1 MALDLL
7 KSQYTKSRKSKDK
20 YLYTKGFEY
29 SLDGKNYI
37 GEYHKDGARAFT
49 GPVKTVD
56 SKLLRKYYSDQMLY
70 VYDRCRSF
78 PKRERIPP
86 NQIVWAPID
95 ANYKTGFATR
105 YFVERIGNMEGYPI
119 EIDNDQ
125 KSRYGKERG
134 IDEGV
139 YILVTLPWKLTG
151 PERSIYKNGELWIE
165 GIYEHNQRQVIL
177 NTPKIPNLEYA
188 IKSYTE
194 YARIT
199 MASTYTAR

>member
-1 MALDLL
+1 MALELS
-7 KSQYTKSRKSKDK
+7 KSQYALLRKSKDK

-37 GEYHKDGARAFT
+37 GEYNKDGNRAWT
-49 GPVKTVD
+49 GPVKTVS
-56 SKLLRKYYSDQMLY
+56 SKLLRKFYTEPMLY
-70 VYDRCRSF
+70 DYDRSKSF
-78 PKRERIPP
+78 PKRERITP
-86 NQIVWAPID
+86 NQIVWAPIE
-95 ANYKTGFATR
+95 ANYKTGYATR

-119 EIDNDQ
+119 EIDSDQ
-125 KSRYGKERG
+125 KSRYGKEKG

-139 YILVTLPWKLTG
+139 YILVTIPWKLTG

-199 MASTYTAR
+199 MASTNMIR